1 MVKVLFETAVGF
13 CLFNVSDASKLES
26 TKNLHES
33 LDSAEGASNLLKLS
47 AIHRFTNTAEAV
59 EDISAVNEGK
69 MSKSLKKFLTEEI
82 VEGKEKENLIVAES
96 KLGMFILPNELQSSH
111 DPAFEL
117 YTDPPAHSVD
127 TTQPL
132 TSPRSSA
139 FRSLTIASSSTS
151 TEASA
156 RTLLPFFPRL
166 RAKSHSTPA
175 TSTQ

>member
-13 CLFNVSDASKLES
+13 CLFNISDASKLES

-82 VEGKEKENLIVAES
+82 VEGKGKEKENLIVAES
-96 KLGMFILPNELQSSH
+96 KLGMFILPTSYKAATTPPSSCI
-111 DPAFEL
+111 L
-117 YTDPPAHSVD
+117 
-127 TTQPL
+127 
-132 TSPRSSA
+132 
-139 FRSLTIASSSTS
+139 
-151 TEASA
+151 
-156 RTLLPFFPRL
+156 TLLPIL
-166 RAKSHSTPA
+166 L
-175 TSTQ
+175 TQRSI